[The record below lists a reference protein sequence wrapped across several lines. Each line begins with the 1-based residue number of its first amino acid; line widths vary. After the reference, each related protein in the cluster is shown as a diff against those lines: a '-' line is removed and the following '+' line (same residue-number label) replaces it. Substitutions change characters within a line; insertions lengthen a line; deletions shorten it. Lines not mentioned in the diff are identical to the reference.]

1 MAPSDQESLSIQVT
15 GDAGSIPGLGRAPG
29 EGNGNLL
36 QNSGKSHRQRNL
48 VGYSP
53 WGHKESDT
61 TKHTLL
67 VVNLRKVML
76 FFSLPK
82 HTGMSLFNCHKTYLE
97 CFIFIKIIPQRFTR
111 SREHRLVK
119 QNQKPKPTVLTR
131 KL

>member
-1 MAPSDQESLSIQVT
+1 MAPSDQESLSVQVT
-15 GDAGSIPGLGRAPG
+15 GDSGSIPGLGRAPG

-76 FFSLPK
+76 FFFITKTHWNELIQLSQNLLGVFYFHK
-82 HTGMSLFNCHKTYLE
+82 NHTTKIYEVQRAQAGKAKPETKTY
-97 CFIFIKIIPQRFTR
+97 
-111 SREHRLVK
+111 SSH
-119 QNQKPKPTVLTR
+119 
-131 KL
+131 